1 MEALIDV
8 MIYLVIFGGSAA
20 AIIALVW
27 EVRKMARK
35 IRHTDVAQ
43 RKAVNRQYMRE
54 RLGHG
59 RIL

>member
-43 RKAVNRQYMRE
+43 RKAANRKYIRR

-59 RIL
+59 SSL

>member
-8 MIYLVIFGGSAA
+8 MIYLVIFGGFAA
-20 AIIALVW
+20 VVIALVW
-27 EVRKMARK
+27 EIRKMALK

-43 RKAVNRQYMRE
+43 RKAANRKYIRR

-59 RIL
+59 PSL